1 LLDNIIT
8 LQTGELSPLFV
19 ATQIDLEADKL
30 KLFIYKNGW
39 IDTDAVF
46 EPAGDRLYK
55 TSLQFDEKGYRQIK
69 VTYENQIVAEGLL
82 HITDTLKTLIDVQ
95 MGNWEIKNKQMIF
108 YKVDGSELMRF
119 DLYDKDGN
127 KTTFG
132 VVKRVRV

>member
-1 LLDNIIT
+1 
-8 LQTGELSPLFV
+8 
-19 ATQIDLEADKL
+19 
-30 KLFIYKNGW
+30 
-39 IDTDAVF
+39 
-46 EPAGDRLYK
+46 
-55 TSLQFDEKGYRQIK
+55 LQFDEKGYRQIK